1 MARRGGK
8 AANRRDRQRQAQRRA
23 QQRPAAPARP
33 IGGVVA
39 DAVDAAVE
47 RRVEAAPTRPAAAS
61 LAPTRGARS
70 DPRFAVSGPS
80 RLSERA
86 ASEYHYVIRDLR
98 NIAVLVVAMA
108 ILLAVAAVAFSALGI
123 GPN

>member
-23 QQRPAAPARP
+23 QQRPAPLARP
-33 IGGVVA
+33 NAGAVS

-47 RRVEAAPTRPAAAS
+47 RRAEAAPPRVASPAS
-61 LAPTRGARS
+61 PLTRGARH
-70 DPRFAVSGPS
+70 DPRFAVAGPS

-86 ASEYHYVIRDLR
+86 AAEYHYVRRDLR
-98 NIAVLVVAMA
+98 NIAVLVVMMA
-108 ILLAVAAVAFSALGI
+108 IALGAAAFAFNALGI
-123 GPN
+123 GPS